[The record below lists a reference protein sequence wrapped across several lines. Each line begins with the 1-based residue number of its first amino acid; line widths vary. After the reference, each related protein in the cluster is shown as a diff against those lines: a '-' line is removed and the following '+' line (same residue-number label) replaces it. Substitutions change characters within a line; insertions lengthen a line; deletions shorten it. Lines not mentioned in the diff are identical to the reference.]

1 MVKIAIAGGAG
12 NVGQEVIDALLARN
26 KHEILILSRKVCPLR
41 SILSA
46 YLTASQDAPETE
58 IAPGVKWAKTSYQDI
73 DELVK
78 ILEGVHTVLSF
89 MSVGPAG
96 LEGRPQENLIDAS
109 VKAGVK
115 RFAPSEWAA

>member
-12 NVGQEVIDALLARN
+12 NVGQEIIDALLARN
-26 KHEILILSRKVCPLR
+26 KHEILIL
-41 SILSA
+41 
-46 YLTASQDAPETE
+46 TSQDAPETE

-89 MSVGPAG
+89 MSVGPGG
-96 LEGRPQENLIDAS
+96 LEGRPQENLIDSS

>member
-26 KHEILILSRKVCPLR
+26 KHEILILSRKVCLLHIDT
-41 SILSA
+41 SQ
-46 YLTASQDAPETE
+46 LTSQDAPETE
-58 IAPGVKWAKTSYQDI
+58 IAPGVKWAKTAYQDI

-96 LEGRPQENLIDAS
+96 LEDRLQENLIDAS

-115 RFAPSEWAA
+115 RFAPSEWAS